1 MRARLVRCI
10 RMSDPFGTDPF
21 ESSPGGFPPPARP
34 STVTPCENGVRL
46 GATLLDALLFI
57 VTCGIGWLVWD
68 IVLWQQATSP
78 AKKMLGLRIVD
89 LNTGAPATM
98 QQMLLREGLGKI
110 VIGAVTSG
118 LVSLVS
124 AVVILV
130 TPTRQGVWDYLSKT
144 TVVKES

>member
-1 MRARLVRCI
+1 
-10 RMSDPFGTDPF
+10 
-21 ESSPGGFPPPARP
+21 
-34 STVTPCENGVRL
+34 VRL

-118 LVSLVS
+118 LASLVS
-124 AVVILV
+124 AVLILV